1 MNEAELFSSD
11 LSFRAHSS
19 KKGAMIGDE
28 SKQNEDVIQ
37 FVTERLKKFTKKYKQ
52 DLKEFHLTVKTD
64 ES

>member
-52 DLKEFHLTVKTD
+52 DLK
-64 ES
+64 